1 MSWWIIFLLCWGS
14 FFVGFFVC
22 ALIVIGKQAD
32 EMKTNELDIHG
43 FYQNQLPEEYRGG
56 GEI

>member
-22 ALIVIGKQAD
+22 ALMAIGRQAD
-32 EMKTNELDIHG
+32 ERMS
-43 FYQNQLPEEYRGG
+43 EYH
-56 GEI
+56 EN